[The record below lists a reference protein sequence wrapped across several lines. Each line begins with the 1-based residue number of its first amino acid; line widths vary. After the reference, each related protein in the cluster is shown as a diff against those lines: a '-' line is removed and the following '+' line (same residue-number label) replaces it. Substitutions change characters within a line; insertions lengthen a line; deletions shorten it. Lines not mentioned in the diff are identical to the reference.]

1 MLQELADESDHN
13 QNLKRNNSKTKVKT
27 ENDISIF
34 VNNTQ
39 RMLKATSTLDRDTAL
54 ETKTKTSM
62 FNEESQPDKQHSPS
76 TATSSKVTLEHA

>member
-1 MLQELADESDHN
+1 MLQELADENDNN
-13 QNLKRNNSKTKVKT
+13 QNLKMNNSKTKVKT

-39 RMLKATSTLDRDTAL
+39 RMLKATSTLDRDTAP

-62 FNEESQPDKQHSPS
+62 FNEESQPDKKHSPS